1 MKEIIINVDSYNE
14 NSIRT
19 VEGDNLSEVYKIYIL
34 KNKRRIDLTN
44 KIAVMAYVDEYGS
57 KRSNILNLNITNAA
71 EGEIELPITNII
83 SEHNGV
89 YACQVAIYG
98 ENNSLEQTAPFSLI
112 VENNIFSKI
121 SNTAINSTDFYILS
135 EAIKTT
141 SEYAEKLK
149 QGTENIELQYAN
161 KLKEINLQLYNTY
174 DKKEVDEKI
183 FHMPNMGQDVK
194 KAMTG
199 GSVAVVGEDAVDT
212 INLRNNSIKSQKLD
226 NAFSNIVG
234 FLKEDANLNTIYKE
248 GNYIGINPLNA
259 PINSTFLL
267 HVKTFSGSET
277 EQDYRYVLQQI
288 IDFKNTNNIYTRLI
302 DRKTND
308 FGEWKY
314 NSPNLKT
321 GEITTDFLKD
331 SSVTIAKLDDY
342 LTYKINNVI
351 PENNEKVK
359 GINCTQNLLNKD
371 TFIQGGLDREGNV
384 NANVE
389 NNYCSDFIKVESSKR
404 YYRLNKNVA
413 LIAYYDENKSFI
425 SRPTLE
431 NNINFF
437 DVPGNAK
444 FIRYTNLKEKMNT
457 DVISSFKVEKFYP
470 YNPEINFEISEDYS
484 MSLTRSK
491 LSDSFLN
498 TREFIRDLDLNTL
511 KKDGSFVCV
520 NCINAPKEETFFLF
534 NITLKSDNS
543 VRWLIQNAYS
553 LNDGAFYYRTV
564 DTVAN
569 KNTPWETTKSKNK
582 YISKLKGKTWV
593 FFGDSIT
600 EGVGTKNPS
609 LESYPSRIRD
619 KYSINIINKAIAGAS
634 WQEDGQYDNI
644 CVLTQIKNTD
654 LNNVDFCTIF
664 AGTNDFGRGALP
676 IGNIDDT
683 CTNTLHGAIN
693 NAIKMIIEKKQDI
706 KIGIITPMWR
716 QRLSA
721 DDNKDSDFN
730 DINGK
735 YLRDYVNAVIES
747 AKYNHVPVLNMYEN
761 CGINKYNYN
770 IFLADGL
777 HCNPKGYDEILSEK
791 IYDFGNSIF

>member
-1 MKEIIINVDSYNE
+1 MALNDKTINFDINKRNIFNLTAKQYDTNGARSFTFRLIK
-14 NSIRT
+14 NSIPF
-19 VEGDNLSEVYKIYIL
+19 
-34 KNKRRIDLTN
+34 DLTGLSVKVGGTKPDGKSILN
-44 KIAVMAYVDEYGS
+44 NCNIIDAS
-57 KRSNILNLNITNAA
+57 KGIIELELTTQMQVVAGILNLELIILK
-71 EGEIELPITNII
+71 GETRLSTIPFEVEII
-83 SEHNGV
+83 QGATCYSEIQSSDEFR
-89 YACQVAIYG
+89 ALQDA
-98 ENNSLEQTAPFSLI
+98 LW
-112 VENNIFSKI
+112 K
-121 SNTAINSTDFYILS
+121 TD
-135 EAIKTT
+135 
-141 SEYAEKLK
+141 
-149 QGTENIELQYAN
+149 NV
-161 KLKEINLQLYNTY
+161 Y
-174 DKKEVDEKI
+174 DKSEIDN
-183 FHMPNMGQDVK
+183 FTWGMSNMGQDVK
-194 KAMTG
+194 EAMTG
-199 GSVAVVGEDAVDT
+199 GSVAVVGNDAVDT
-212 INLRNNSIKSQKLD
+212 INLRNNAIKSPKLD

-234 FLKEDANLNTIYKE
+234 FLKEDTNLNTIYKE

-302 DRKTND
+302 DRKNND

-321 GEITTDFLKD
+321 GDITTDFLKD

-342 LTYKINNVI
+342 LTYKINNII

-359 GINCTQNLLNKD
+359 GINCTQNLLNKN
-371 TFIQGGLDREGNV
+371 TFIQGGLDGKGNV
-384 NANVE
+384 NPKVE
-389 NNYCSDFIKVESSKR
+389 NNYCSDFIEVESGKR

-491 LSDSFLN
+491 LSDSFFN

-609 LESYPSRIRD
+609 LESYPARIRD